1 MDIRVVIFGKIY
13 ISSVLDCRTEK
24 ESLVVQKID
33 GVIILNHFA
42 FLFFLICINLNQAFV
57 KIP

>member
-1 MDIRVVIFGKIY
+1 MVIFGKIY